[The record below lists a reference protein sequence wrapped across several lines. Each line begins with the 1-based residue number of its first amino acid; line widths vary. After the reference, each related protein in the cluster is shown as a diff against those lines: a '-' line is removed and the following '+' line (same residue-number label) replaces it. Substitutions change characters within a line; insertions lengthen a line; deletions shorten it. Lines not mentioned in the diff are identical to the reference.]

1 MPLQG
6 AQVRAIQSPVFR
18 AHWPDRAKLFAQ
30 VDELIR
36 TRGEGC
42 SRIHAIW
49 DLLMEKARTDLALY
63 DWFVKAFPGVSMRAG
78 GGTFPRP
85 DGKTKPTEIEP
96 APRRGVRSVMKALD
110 VIQSFR
116 KS

>member
-6 AQVRAIQSPVFR
+6 SQVRAIQSPAFR
-18 AHWPDRAKLFAQ
+18 AHWPDRAKMFTQ

-49 DLLMEKARTDLALY
+49 DLLLEKARFDIALW
-63 DWFVKAFPGVSMRAG
+63 DWFAKAFPGVALRAG
-78 GGTFPRP
+78 GGTYPRP
-85 DGKTKPTEIEP
+85 DGRARPTEIAP
-96 APRRGVRSVMKALD
+96 VPRRGVAPVMKALD